1 MPAFRPLASVPD
13 RERPEKGMARE
24 GPPVTVQLTTPGALI
39 TGSSRGI
46 GRGIGIKL
54 AECGV
59 ARIGVHYLKQKDDAE
74 QTVRLIE
81 QRGARAVLIQA
92 DVTKPEDIGRMFA
105 EAQTAIGP
113 LGVFVANA
121 RPDVQHFYQPVLDL
135 TPEHWRSAIDSQ
147 ATALL
152 LAAREAAG
160 MMVQRDGRIV
170 VVTYAPGGRTGS
182 WRSWAAMGPAKAAM
196 ESLLRYLA
204 WEFAGRGITVNAVSP
219 GATEDSVFSTLPAAV
234 LDMLRDWAR
243 DGWVPMR
250 RLTTPADV
258 GDAVALLCSE
268 QAGFIT
274 GQTLAVDG
282 GASLACADFPMNF
295 QHG

>member
-1 MPAFRPLASVPD
+1 MNAIQ
-13 RERPEKGMARE
+13 
-24 GPPVTVQLTTPGALI
+24 VTAPSALV

-46 GRGIGIKL
+46 GRGIAVKL

-59 ARIGVHYLKQKDDAE
+59 ARIGIHYLKNKDDAE
-74 QTVRLIE
+74 QTARLVE
-81 QRGARAVLIQA
+81 QRGAHPTLIQA
-92 DVTKPEDIGRMFA
+92 DVTQPEEISRMFA
-105 EAQTAIGP
+105 EAREALGP

-135 TPEHWRSAIDSQ
+135 APEHWRSAMDSQ

-152 LAAREAAG
+152 LAAREAVKLMPERG
-160 MMVQRDGRIV
+160 GRIV
-170 VVTYAPGGRTGS
+170 AVTYAPGGQTGS

-204 WEFAGRGITVNAVSP
+204 WELAGRAITVNAVSP
-219 GATEDSVFSTLPAAV
+219 GATEDSVFATLPSAV
-234 LDMLRDWAR
+234 LEMLRDWAG
-243 DGWVPMR
+243 DGWVPMG

-258 GDAVALLCSE
+258 GDAVALLCSD

-274 GQTLAVDG
+274 GQILAVDG
-282 GASLACADFPMNF
+282 GASLACADFPMAF
-295 QHG
+295 QKG

>member
-1 MPAFRPLASVPD
+1 
-13 RERPEKGMARE
+13 
-24 GPPVTVQLTTPGALI
+24 VTVQLTTPSALI

-46 GRGIGIKL
+46 GRGIAIKL

-160 MMVQRDGRIV
+160 MMVQRGGRIV

-268 QAGFIT
+268 QAEFIT
-274 GQTLAVDG
+274 GQILAVDG

>member
-1 MPAFRPLASVPD
+1 M
-13 RERPEKGMARE
+13 
-24 GPPVTVQLTTPGALI
+24 TVRLTSPSALI

-46 GRGIGIKL
+46 GRGIAIKL

-59 ARIGVHYLKQKDDAE
+59 QRIGVHYLKRKDEAE
-74 QTVRLIE
+74 QTARVVE
-81 QRGARAVLIQA
+81 QHGARATLIQA
-92 DVTKPEDIGRMFA
+92 DLTKADDIGRMFA
-105 EAQTAIGP
+105 EAREAIGP

-121 RPDVQHFYQPVLDL
+121 RPDVEHFYRPALDL
-135 TPEHWRSAIDSQ
+135 TLENWRSAIDSQ

-152 LAAREAAG
+152 LSTREAAATMG
-160 MMVQRDGRIV
+160 NGGRIV
-170 VVTYAPGGRTGS
+170 AVTYAPGGRTGS

-204 WEFAGRGITVNAVSP
+204 WELAGRGITVNAVSP
-219 GATEDSVFSTLPAAV
+219 GATDDSVFSTLPAAV
-234 LDMLRDWAR
+234 LDMLGDWAK

-274 GQTLAVDG
+274 GQILAVDG

>member
-1 MPAFRPLASVPD
+1 M
-13 RERPEKGMARE
+13 
-24 GPPVTVQLTTPGALI
+24 TVQIAFPSALV

-46 GRGIGIKL
+46 GRGIAIKL

-59 ARIGVHYLKQKDDAE
+59 PRIGVQYLRRKDDAE
-74 QTVRLIE
+74 HTARLVE

-92 DVTKPEDIGRMFA
+92 DVTKPGDICRMFA
-105 EAQTAIGP
+105 EARDLIGP

-121 RPDVQHFYQPVLDL
+121 RPDVQHFYRPALELTLD
-135 TPEHWRSAIDSQ
+135 HWRNAMDSQ

-152 LAAREAAG
+152 QATREAAG
-160 MMVQRDGRIV
+160 MMTEHGGRIV
-170 VVTYAPGGRTGS
+170 AVTYAPGSRTGS

-204 WEFAGRGITVNAVSP
+204 WELAERGITVNAVSP
-219 GATEDSVFSTLPAAV
+219 GAAEDSVFSTLPPAA
-234 LDMLRDWAR
+234 LEMMRAWAR
-243 DGWVPMR
+243 EGWVPMR
-250 RLTTPADV
+250 RLTTPRDV
-258 GDAVALLCSE
+258 GDAVALLCTE

-274 GQTLAVDG
+274 GQILAVDG
-282 GASLACADFPMNF
+282 GASLACPDLPINF

>member
-1 MPAFRPLASVPD
+1 MTL
-13 RERPEKGMARE
+13 
-24 GPPVTVQLTTPGALI
+24 QLTIPSALI

-46 GRGIGIKL
+46 GRGIAVKL

-59 ARIGVHYLKQKDDAE
+59 PQIGVHYLKRKDDAE
-74 QTVRLIE
+74 QTARLVE

-92 DVTKPEDIGRMFA
+92 DVTKPEDISRMFG
-105 EAQTAIGP
+105 EARTAIGP

-121 RPDVQHFYQPVLDL
+121 RPDVQHFYKPVLDL
-135 TPEHWRSAIDSQ
+135 TLDHWRSAIDSQ

-152 LAAREAAG
+152 LAVREAAG
-160 MMVQRDGRIV
+160 MMAEQGGRIV

-204 WEFAGRGITVNAVSP
+204 WELAGRGITVNAVSP

-234 LDMLRDWAR
+234 LEMLRGWAKE
-243 DGWVPMR
+243 GWVPMG

>member
-1 MPAFRPLASVPD
+1 M
-13 RERPEKGMARE
+13 
-24 GPPVTVQLTTPGALI
+24 TVQLTVPSALI

-46 GRGIGIKL
+46 GRGIALKL

-59 ARIGVHYLKQKDDAE
+59 RQIGVNYLKQKDDAE
-74 QTVRLIE
+74 QTARLVE

-92 DVTKPEDIGRMFA
+92 DVTKPEDIRRMFA
-105 EAQTAIGP
+105 ETRTAIGP

-121 RPDVQHFYQPVLDL
+121 RPDVQHFYRPALELTLDQ
-135 TPEHWRSAIDSQ
+135 WRSAIDSQ

-152 LAAREAAG
+152 LAVREAAG
-160 MMVQRDGRIV
+160 MMTEKGGRV
-170 VVTYAPGGRTGS
+170 VAVTYAPGSRTGS

-196 ESLLRYLA
+196 ESLVRYLA
-204 WEFAGRGITVNAVSP
+204 WELAERGVTVNAVSP
-219 GATEDSVFSTLPAAV
+219 GAAEDSVFSTLPAAA
-234 LDMLRDWAR
+234 LEMLRGWAKE
-243 DGWVPMR
+243 GWVPMR

-274 GQTLAVDG
+274 GQILAVDG
-282 GASLACADFPMNF
+282 GASLACPDLPMNL
-295 QHG
+295 QYG

>member
-1 MPAFRPLASVPD
+1 M
-13 RERPEKGMARE
+13 
-24 GPPVTVQLTTPGALI
+24 TVRLTIPSALI

-46 GRGIGIKL
+46 GRGIAVKL

-59 ARIGVHYLKQKDDAE
+59 ARIGVHYLKRKDEAE
-74 QTVRLIE
+74 QTARLVE
-81 QRGARAVLIQA
+81 QHGGYATLIQA
-92 DVTKPEDIGRMFA
+92 DLTKPEDISRMFS
-105 EAQTAIGP
+105 EARAALGP
-113 LGVFVANA
+113 LGAFVANA
-121 RPDVQHFYQPVLDL
+121 RPDVEHFYRPALEL
-135 TPEHWRSAIDSQ
+135 TPENWRSAMDSQ

-152 LAAREAAG
+152 LSAREAAAAMAENG
-160 MMVQRDGRIV
+160 GRIIA
-170 VVTYAPGGRTGS
+170 VTYAPGGRTGS

-204 WEFAGRGITVNAVSP
+204 WEFAERGITVNAVSP
-219 GATEDSVFSTLPAAV
+219 GATDDSVFSTLPSAV
-234 LDMLRDWAR
+234 LEMLRAWAA

-258 GDAVALLCSE
+258 GNAVALLCSE

-295 QHG
+295 QRG

>member
-1 MPAFRPLASVPD
+1 MRCSAD
-13 RERPEKGMARE
+13 
-24 GPPVTVQLTTPGALI
+24 
-39 TGSSRGI
+39 
-46 GRGIGIKL
+46 
-54 AECGV
+54 
-59 ARIGVHYLKQKDDAE
+59 GVHYLKQKDDAE
-74 QTVRLIE
+74 QTARLVE

-92 DVTKPEDIGRMFA
+92 DVTKPEDISRMFG
-105 EAQTAIGP
+105 EARTAIGP

-121 RPDVQHFYQPVLDL
+121 RPDVQHFYKPVLDL
-135 TPEHWRSAIDSQ
+135 TLDHWRSAIDSQ

-152 LAAREAAG
+152 LAVREAAG
-160 MMVQRDGRIV
+160 MMAVQGGRIV
-170 VVTYAPGGRTGS
+170 VVTYAPGSRTGS

-204 WEFAGRGITVNAVSP
+204 WELAGRGITVNAVSP

-234 LDMLRDWAR
+234 LEMLRGWAKE
-243 DGWVPMR
+243 GWVPMG

>member
-1 MPAFRPLASVPD
+1 M
-13 RERPEKGMARE
+13 
-24 GPPVTVQLTTPGALI
+24 TIQLTTIPSALI

-46 GRGIGIKL
+46 GRGIAIKL

-59 ARIGVHYLKQKDDAE
+59 QRIGVHYLKRRDEAE
-74 QTVRLIE
+74 QTARVVE
-81 QRGARAVLIQA
+81 QRGAHAVLIQA
-92 DVTKPEDIGRMFA
+92 DVTKAEDISRMFH
-105 EAQTAIGP
+105 EAREAIGP

-121 RPDVQHFYQPVLDL
+121 RPDVEHFYRPALDL

-152 LAAREAAG
+152 LSAREAATT
-160 MMVQRDGRIV
+160 MVENGGRIV
-170 VVTYAPGGRTGS
+170 AVTYAPGGRTGS

-204 WEFAGRGITVNAVSP
+204 WELAGRGITVNAVSP

-234 LDMLRDWAR
+234 LEMLRDWAK

-274 GQTLAVDG
+274 GQILAVDG